1 MGKREMPMQS
11 GSASKG
17 VRGSATRD
25 IRPEFV
31 IRPGVR
37 FPDWHCIQSSDAEAA
52 LLAMFRA
59 VRVERRW
66 TDYSPTLDRVRVSI
80 LRRFA
85 AGGHGPSLVELAHAT
100 GIPREEVSVLLGELA
115 SRDLVVLG
123 KSGRVTGAYP
133 FTSVETEHSVRRGA
147 LQRRAMCAVDAL
159 GIGAMLG
166 EDVEVLSSCR
176 ACASPIRVQ
185 TAREGTALHL
195 IEPAEAVVRV
205 GEEYNGNCGA
215 TSLCASIAFFCSDA
229 HLDGWRSSAGATGR
243 RLTVD
248 EAHQVGC
255 AIFAPSLRGVD
266 AQFP

>member
-1 MGKREMPMQS
+1 MHLASGHRGLS
-11 GSASKG
+11 GSATG
-17 VRGSATRD
+17 D

-37 FPDWHCIQSSDAEAA
+37 FPDWQCIQSSNAEAA

-66 TDYSPTLDRVRVSI
+66 TDYARLLDRVRVAI
-80 LRRFA
+80 LREFA
-85 AGGHGPSLVELAHAT
+85 ASGHGPSLVELAHAT
-100 GIPREEVSVLLGELA
+100 GIARQEVSAVLGELA
-115 SRDLVVLG
+115 RRDLVVLG
-123 KSGRVTGAYP
+123 ENGRVTGAYP
-133 FTSVETEHSVRRGA
+133 FTSSETEHSVRRGA
-147 LQRRAMCAVDAL
+147 MRVGAMCAIDAL

-176 ACASPIRVQ
+176 HCASPIRVQ

-195 IEPAEAVVRV
+195 IEPPEAVVRV
-205 GEEYNGNCGA
+205 GEEYEGNCGA

-229 HLDGWRSSAGATGR
+229 HLDEWRSSAGATGH

-255 AIFAPSLRGVD
+255 AIFGPSLRRLD